1 MSTVEVKLVH
11 EHIYVTINK
20 EVFAPPDSV
29 QARRFLPVSQ
39 ADAGMSAL
47 PDAPGSYGTVRL
59 GKAPVEDPD
68 DDLLLVDRTVAT

>member
-1 MSTVEVKLVH
+1 MEVKLVH
-11 EHIYVTINK
+11 EYIYVTINK

-47 PDAPGSYGTVRL
+47 PDAPGSHGTVRL
-59 GKAPVEDPD
+59 GKAPVENPD